1 MADAAPA
8 LGGWWVPLHHPIP
21 AVVAECTRLRE
32 TGDWAGACRA
42 AGLIPGVDLAA
53 VAADHGRVV
62 AQRVQDDLAQLAP
75 DLLRIHLSG
84 GYAFRRGWPGAVLTD
99 LVETP
104 TGPEIEPVPLPDGP
118 VVLAITPPTRDRA
131 DGTGARLRVLT
142 PDQVT
147 RIWTA
152 VPVWCWRADAHD
164 ARRDA
169 YRKGY
174 PQAARD
180 TSALRNGL
188 MSPHHLHP
196 LTFAALYPD
205 EVRTPPEGGR
215 EFPAVRVRCASVWH
229 EVQVVDGNLIARE
242 HTDQEIRR
250 ELALGALGGPVNG
263 CAAALHTWRT
273 GRGRLPKRLRWQRDF
288 FFRCARE
295 GRGDVVLAMLDAGFD
310 PAVVDGS
317 GATLLHLLSGLDHER
332 VLPKLL
338 AAGLPV
344 DGRDKLGGTPLH
356 HARQAGAD
364 DVIAALLAAGAD
376 PGPVS

>member
-1 MADAAPA
+1 MAEAGPA
-8 LGGWWVPLHHPIP
+8 LGGWWVPLHHPTP

-32 TGDWAGACRA
+32 AGDWVGACRA
-42 AGLIPGVDLAA
+42 AGLIPAVDLGA
-53 VAADHGRVV
+53 VEADHGTAV
-62 AQRVQDDLAQLAP
+62 ARRIRENLAQLAP
-75 DLLRIHLSG
+75 DLLRIHLRD
-84 GYAFRRGWPGAVLTD
+84 GYHLRRGWGVVLTE
-99 LVETP
+99 LTETP
-104 TGPEIEPVPLPDGP
+104 AGPDYEPVPLPDGP
-118 VVLAITPPTRDRA
+118 VVLAITPPARDRA
-131 DGTGARLRVLT
+131 DGAGARLRAIT
-142 PDQVT
+142 PDEVT

-152 VPVWCWRADAHD
+152 VPGWCWRADARE

-169 YRKGY
+169 YRNGY
-174 PQAARD
+174 PQAAQD
-180 TSALRNGL
+180 MSALRNGL
-188 MSPHHLHP
+188 MTPHQLHP
-196 LTFAALYPD
+196 LTFAALYPG

-229 EVQVVDGNLIARE
+229 EVQVVDGKLIARE

-263 CAAALHTWRT
+263 CTAALRTWRT
-273 GRGRLPKRLRWQRDF
+273 GYGRLPKRLRWQREF

-332 VLPKLL
+332 VLPRLL

-344 DGRDKLGGTPLH
+344 DGRDKLGKTPLH

-364 DVIAALLAAGAD
+364 DVIAALLAAGAA
-376 PGPVS
+376 PF